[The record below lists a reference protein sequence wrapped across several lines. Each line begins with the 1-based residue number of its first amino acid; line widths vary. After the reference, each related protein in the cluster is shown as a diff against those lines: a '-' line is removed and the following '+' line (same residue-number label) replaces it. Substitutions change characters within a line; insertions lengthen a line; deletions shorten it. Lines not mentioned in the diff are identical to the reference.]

1 MNEERSWQQQPT
13 TMTRCDTPAAA
24 MIPCSVIA
32 HLITYDS
39 LRSDSD
45 RLSSCFENT
54 FYSLSITIVF
64 VYIYDV
70 LRILLWLHM
79 SGHCITGYSIG
90 LLSIDGGLLV
100 G

>member
-64 VYIYDV
+64 IYIYDV
-70 LRILLWLHM
+70 LCSPVRLHM
-79 SGHCITGYSIG
+79 LGHCITGYSIG
-90 LLSIDGGLLV
+90 LLSIGIGILV
-100 G
+100 R